1 LKRAAAPGGG
11 ISCRFYGSYNH
22 GGAESSKAPDQ
33 NQLLKLVLFFFF
45 GTMSAGK
52 IFMNSSPYYALF
64 WASCILST
72 AFLFVGHAAAAS
84 DEARVTRIIHEV
96 KLLPYKSDPKPAALN
111 DRVNESTAVRT
122 GNESRSELTFV
133 DLTISRLGSNSIF
146 SFNKAG
152 RSVDLGG
159 GSLLLRVPK
168 DSGGARI
175 STSAVTVGVTGT
187 TVILESSRGNK
198 LIVLEGSARISL
210 RRFPMESASVRG
222 GQMINVP
229 PGATTL
235 PPVTNINV
243 DDVMKKHP
251 LITDFP
257 PLPSRD
263 LIYAGNNSPPVQGQ
277 PVGGGSGG
285 GVSVGLPLV
294 GNLVGPIPLRPT
306 IGRGKT
312 KPSRTDGGGDG
323 YGSGASTN
331 DGVATRS
338 EESKRKKKKGG
349 TNDGYPS
356 QVSTSDGV
364 ATGSQGSNNKSTGGT
379 GAQALSRGK
388 PSPAPT
394 PSRRRK
400 SPPRRH
406 GG

>member
-1 LKRAAAPGGG
+1 
-11 ISCRFYGSYNH
+11 
-22 GGAESSKAPDQ
+22 
-33 NQLLKLVLFFFF
+33 LFFFF

-72 AFLFVGHAAAAS
+72 AFLFVGHVAAAS

-133 DLTISRLGSNSIF
+133 DLTITRLGSNSIF

-152 RSVDLGG
+152 HSVELGG

-210 RRFPMESASVRG
+210 KRFPMESASVRG
-222 GQMINVP
+222 GQMIDVP

-243 DDVMKKHP
+243 DNVMKKHP

-285 GVSVGLPLV
+285 GVSVALPLV
-294 GNLVGPIPLRPT
+294 GNLVGPVPLRPDFHRRPRT
-306 IGRGKT
+306 DR
-312 KPSRTDGGGDG
+312 SRTDGTTGGYRG
-323 YGSGASTN
+323 EESTN
-331 DGVATRS
+331 DGVATG
-338 EESKRKKKKGG
+338 SKGSKKKKETGG
-349 TNDGYPS
+349 TNDGYAG
-356 QVSTSDGV
+356 QVSTNDGV

-388 PSPAPT
+388 ATPAPT

-400 SPPRRH
+400 PPPRRH